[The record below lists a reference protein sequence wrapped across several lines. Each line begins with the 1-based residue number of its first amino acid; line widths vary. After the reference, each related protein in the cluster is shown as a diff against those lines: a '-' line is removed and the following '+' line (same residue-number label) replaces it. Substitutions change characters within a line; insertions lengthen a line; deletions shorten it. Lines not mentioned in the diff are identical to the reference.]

1 MQETTHLRIGGV
13 PEHFNIPWH
22 QAMEQG
28 LFQAENINL
37 TWTDYPGG
45 TGAMAKD
52 LRNSTLDI
60 AVLLTEGMVADIAN
74 GNPSKIVQVYV
85 ESPLIWGI
93 HVPAH
98 AAYQKPEDL
107 HGKRY
112 AASRLGSGS
121 HLMAFVDATQRGWD
135 PQAQELVLV
144 GNLDGAR
151 QAFKNN
157 EADAFMWEKFMTK
170 PLVDAG
176 EFRRVGETLTP
187 WPCFVIAVRNEVLA
201 NQLPV
206 IQKILSI
213 INHTSQKFMTNP
225 QSVDVVVEKFHLQPE
240 DALAWF
246 KSTRWSTGEPV
257 SEDMLQTVITTLQ
270 NLQVITT
277 AVQPPDLY
285 QPVSVIQN
293 Q

>member
-22 QAMEQG
+22 QAIEQG
-28 LFQAENINL
+28 LFQAENIHL

-52 LRNSTLDI
+52 LRSGELDL
-60 AVLLTEGMVADIAN
+60 AVLLTEGIVADIAN
-74 GNPSKIVQVYV
+74 GNESKIVQVYV

-93 HVPAH
+93 HVPANSS
-98 AAYQKPEDL
+98 YQTPADL
-107 HGKRY
+107 RGKRY
-112 AASRLGSGS
+112 AVSRMGSGS

-144 GNLDGAR
+144 GNLEGAR
-151 QAFKNN
+151 QAFKNH

-170 PLVDAG
+170 PLVDSG

-187 WPCFVIAVRNEVLA
+187 WPCFVIAARNEILQ
-201 NQLPV
+201 NQQPA
-206 IQKILSI
+206 IQKILTI

-225 QSVDVVVEKFHLQPE
+225 QSVNVVVEKFHLLPE
-240 DALAWF
+240 DAVAWF
-246 KSTRWSTGEPV
+246 KSTRWSIGEPM

-270 NLQVITT
+270 ELKVINKTIY
-277 AVQPPDLY
+277 PGDLY
-285 QPVSVIQN
+285 QKV
-293 Q
+293 

>member
-1 MQETTHLRIGGV
+1 MQETTQLRIGGV

-22 QAMEQG
+22 QSIEQG

-52 LRNSTLDI
+52 LRNGTLDI
-60 AVLLTEGMVADIAN
+60 AVLLTEGIVADIAN

-93 HVPAH
+93 HVPANSSF
-98 AAYQKPEDL
+98 QSPDDL
-107 HGKRY
+107 QGKRY
-112 AASRLGSGS
+112 AVSRMGSGS
-121 HLMAFVDATQRGWD
+121 HLMAFVDATQRGWN

-151 QAFKNN
+151 AAFKNQ

-170 PLVDAG
+170 PLVDSG

-187 WPCFVIAVRNEVLA
+187 WPCFVIAVREEVLQ
-201 NQLPV
+201 NNLPAVQKVLTV
-206 IQKILSI
+206 I
-213 INHTSQKFMTNP
+213 NRTCQKFMTNP
-225 QSVDVVVEKFHLQPE
+225 QSVDLVVEKFHLQPE
-240 DALAWF
+240 DAVAWF
-246 KSTRWSTGEPV
+246 KSTRWSTGEPI
-257 SEDMLQTVITTLQ
+257 SEEMLQTVISTLQ
-270 NLQVITT
+270 DLKVITT
-277 AVQPPDLY
+277 NVEPADVY
-285 QPVSVIQN
+285 QTVS
-293 Q
+293 